1 MTRTLAIQAGLG
13 IASGT
18 AGLIVLL
25 RPSAARGLLRM
36 QASEAATYAMR
47 IAGMMLVALGL
58 FLTGFALAFASAG
71 GVA

>member
-25 RPSAARGLLRM
+25 RPSVARRLLRVE
-36 QASEAATYAMR
+36 ASEPATYALR
-47 IAGMMLVALGL
+47 IGGMMLVALGL
-58 FLTGFALAFASAG
+58 FLTGFALAFANAG

>member
-1 MTRTLAIQAGLG
+1 MTRTLALQASLG
-13 IASGT
+13 IASST

-25 RPSAARGLLRM
+25 RPSAPRALLRM
-36 QASEAATYAMR
+36 EVSEPATYALR